1 VGQAH
6 DDDTNDW
13 LAGIPDHVDGYALAA
28 TISDSE
34 ALEPRTLA
42 EARRRSDWLLWEKAI
57 EEELSTL
64 QCAGTWM
71 LVDAPK
77 GANVVG
83 SKWVFR
89 AKKDAGGK
97 VVRYKA
103 RLVAQGF
110 SQVPGVDYFD
120 TFAPVARL
128 ASIRTVL
135 AFAAT
140 ENYETGQIDIKGE
153 LTANETI
160 YMRQLLWYQTGT
172 MVCQLCKTLYGLK
185 QSGHHW
191 YQKLVDIM
199 TEMRF
204 SRCEVDQVVFYR
216 HIGKLHCNVL
226 TTHRTVTL

>member
-1 VGQAH
+1 L
-6 DDDTNDW
+6 DC
-13 LAGIPDHVDGYALAA
+13 
-28 TISDSE
+28 
-34 ALEPRTLA
+34 
-42 EARRRSDWLLWEKAI
+42 LLWEKAI
-57 EEELSTL
+57 EEELLTL

-83 SKWVFR
+83 SKWVFQ

-103 RLVAQGF
+103 RLVTQGF
-110 SQVPGVDYFD
+110 SQAPGVDYFD
-120 TFAPVARL
+120 TFTLVARL
-128 ASIRTVL
+128 TSIRTVL
-135 AFAAT
+135 AFAAA
-140 ENYETGQIDIKGE
+140 ENYETGQIDIKGAYLNGK

-160 YMRQLLWYQTGT
+160 YMCQLPGYQTGT

-185 QSGHHW
+185 QSGHRW

-204 SRCEVDQVVFYR
+204 LRCEVDQVVF
-216 HIGKLHCNVL
+216 
-226 TTHRTVTL
+226 